1 MTSVPAVQLAAHYRP
16 SHYHYWY
23 ARSKLSSDP
32 LYDHVLRIL
41 SNSEIDLLDV
51 GCGIG
56 LLAQAL
62 RSAGAT
68 MRYRGVDI
76 DAEKIQIADRAAR
89 AAGLSDVTFDVC
101 DLNQSFPQHCGSVA
115 LLDVVQYLDA
125 AARDAVL
132 DSAARCVSAEGMLI
146 MRAGLDDGS
155 WRAGFTR
162 MMDQVGHAVRW
173 MQTPPRSQPTK
184 SGIHDLLHRHGF
196 RCEFQPAWGNTPFN
210 NWMVVA
216 AKTSN

>member
-1 MTSVPAVQLAAHYRP
+1 MHSVPAAKIAAFYLP
-16 SHYHYWY
+16 SRYHYWY
-23 ARSKLSSDP
+23 ARSKVGSDP
-32 LYDHVLRIL
+32 LYAHVL
-41 SNSEIDLLDV
+41 EIMAESQAPLLDV

-62 RSAGAT
+62 RGAGAT
-68 MRYRGVDI
+68 MSYRGVDI
-76 DAEKIQIADRAAR
+76 DSKKIAIARDAAR
-89 AAGLSDVTFDVC
+89 NAALDHVEFDVC
-101 DLNQSFPQHCGSVA
+101 DLTKTFPQHHGSVA

-125 AARDAVL
+125 TSRDAVL
-132 DSAARCVSAEGMLI
+132 ESAARCVSTDGTLI

-162 MMDQVGHAVRW
+162 FMDRAGHAVRW

-184 SGIHDLLHRHGF
+184 SGIHELLRRHGF
-196 RCEFQPAWGNTPFN
+196 RCEFLPAWGRTPFN

-216 AKTSN
+216 QAGK